1 MQGAETVLFG
11 DDTNI
16 LIEPGN
22 DWIINKKIKSRM
34 NELQTSFHTK
44 GLVKNGEK
52 SIAMSL
58 HT

>member
-1 MQGAETVLFG
+1 
-11 DDTNI
+11 
-16 LIEPGN
+16 
-22 DWIINKKIKSRM
+22 M

-58 HT
+58 HTQQNKSF